1 MVLAYRVEIFN
12 DNDDDDHQNGRRNK
26 ICQENEMEIS

>member
-12 DNDDDDHQNGRRNK
+12 DNDDHQNGRRNK